1 LQYRLTRFGIHS
13 TALIVGIIYFV
24 LAVICVPI
32 VYVAARNAPNG
43 GLPGILLILG
53 PVLYGIFGYLFTVI
67 GCLLYNLVAS
77 WTGGMVLTLESGES
91 V

>member
-1 LQYRLTRFGIHS
+1 MQYRLTRFGIHS

-24 LAVICVPI
+24 LAVVCIPI
-32 VYVAARNAPNG
+32 FYIATRNAANG
-43 GLPGILLILG
+43 GLPVAALVVAPI
-53 PVLYGIFGYLFTVI
+53 VYGIFGYLFTVI
-67 GCLLYNLVAS
+67 GCWIYNLVAG